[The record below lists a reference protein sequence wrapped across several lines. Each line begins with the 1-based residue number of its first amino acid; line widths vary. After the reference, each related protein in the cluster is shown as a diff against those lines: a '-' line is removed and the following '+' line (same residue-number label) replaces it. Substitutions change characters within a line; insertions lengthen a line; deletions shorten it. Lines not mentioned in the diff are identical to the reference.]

1 MLEQIS
7 ACLEDISNT
16 QLNARRVRDNPPFFL
31 FVLEFMPTKW
41 RNAGSDFLQFFYCT
55 IKKRKCKGRR
65 ETGRKGIN
73 IVFCFM

>member
-31 FVLEFMPTKW
+31 NLCQKRSFE
-41 RNAGSDFLQFFYCT
+41 GSDFLQFF
-55 IKKRKCKGRR
+55 IAQLKRESVEGRR

-73 IVFCFM
+73 IVFVCFM

>member
-41 RNAGSDFLQFFYCT
+41 RNAGSDFLQFF
-55 IKKRKCKGRR
+55 IAQLKRESVR
-65 ETGRKGIN
+65 EEGKQAEK
-73 IVFCFM
+73 V